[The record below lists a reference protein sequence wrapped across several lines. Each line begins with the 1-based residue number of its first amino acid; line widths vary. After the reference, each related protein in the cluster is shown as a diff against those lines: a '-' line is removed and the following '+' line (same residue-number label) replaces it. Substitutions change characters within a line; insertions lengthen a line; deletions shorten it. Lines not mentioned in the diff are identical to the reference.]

1 MSSNYCTEKK
11 FCPPQS
17 SQRQSHRNQR
27 LWTLGKATSMT
38 SESYLDFSQDI
49 SRTPKRP
56 KWGSK
61 RTLVEEY
68 EDEAAERKAT
78 YLKHESKVYPQVI
91 ETIWLKTCIPYH
103 FCPLKPQNSIFSNLT
118 LSRRIPKEN
127 VVLGLSKPEL
137 ARNACFYIELVTVTY
152 GLSFEDLPGHRPGVV
167 NGAHVKWLHF

>member
-1 MSSNYCTEKK
+1 
-11 FCPPQS
+11 
-17 SQRQSHRNQR
+17 
-27 LWTLGKATSMT
+27 MT

-49 SRTPKRP
+49 NRTPKRP

-103 FCPLKPQNSIFSNLT
+103 FCPWKPQDSIFSNLT

-137 ARNACFYIELVTVTY
+137 ARNACFYIELVSVTY